1 MQQKDNATEVSNAI
15 VTGLRT
21 LSDPGTKVSGN
32 DIESLAIFK
41 NILRAILAGE
51 LVLASPDAI
60 IKPPVIREKK
70 EGDE

>member
-1 MQQKDNATEVSNAI
+1 MQKQDNATEVSNAI

-51 LVLASPDAI
+51 LILASPDAL
-60 IKPPVIREKK
+60 KQPEVEKK
-70 EGDE
+70 KGDE

>member
-1 MQQKDNATEVSNAI
+1 MLQKDNATEVSNAI

-21 LSDPGTKVSGN
+21 LSDPSTKVSGN

-51 LVLASPDAI
+51 LILASPDRL
-60 IKPPVIREKK
+60 KDPVEEKK
-70 EGDE
+70 KGDE